1 MSCKRSDTRAATV
14 KHDESLIQAA
24 VVSALSLL
32 GLYVLMIPNGELGKI
47 SMAAASRAK
56 AMGLRAGVSDL
67 IVMGQ
72 DSKAHFLEI
81 KTATGRLSE
90 SQKKFEALCLKKDWP
105 YAVARSVDEAVEI
118 VKKWGLA

>member
-1 MSCKRSDTRAATV
+1 M
-14 KHDESLIQAA
+14 KHEESLIQAA

-32 GLYVLMIPNGELGKI
+32 GLYVFMVGNDLAGKTT
-47 SMAAASRAK
+47 MARAGRMK

-72 DSKAHFLEI
+72 GSKAHFLEI
-81 KTATGRLSE
+81 KTDTGRLSE
-90 SQKKFEALCLKKDWP
+90 SQKKFEAMCLKKNWP

-118 VKKWGLA
+118 VKKWGLV